1 MATALAAPAVTQT
14 VPRGRARL
22 AGALL
27 GSVICAALLAAL
39 YAAAALEPIESLF
52 LVRYVLGPDGFMPD
66 GTGPHVAAW
75 ACGPVAAAIAGALLA
90 VPAVWGERWA
100 GVWMG
105 VITFFLTLLLA
116 SLVPD
121 VTHVIQGEEALTAG
135 VMGILAGAP
144 LMTLLAAGILAPLC
158 VLCVGAGAAWA
169 WILRR
174 ALTGSGSATR
184 STLLP
189 TTGRGLLI
197 GIGVALAAAWL
208 LLAPMVGMLF
218 SPEAVFD

>member
-1 MATALAAPAVTQT
+1 MGAARTAPAIGQT
-14 VPRGRARL
+14 LGRGRVRL

-27 GSVICAALLAAL
+27 GSVICAGLLAAL
-39 YAAAALEPIESLF
+39 YAAAAIEPIEGLF
-52 LVRYVLGPDGFMPD
+52 RIRYVLGPDGFMPD
-66 GTGPHVAAW
+66 GTWPHVAAW

-90 VPAVWGERWA
+90 VPAVRGERWA

-121 VTHVIQGEEALTAG
+121 VTHVIRREEALADG
-135 VMGILAGAP
+135 VVAVLIGAP
-144 LMTLLAAGILAPLC
+144 FMTLLAAGILAPLC
-158 VLCVGAGAAWA
+158 VLCVGAGAGWA

-174 ALTGSGSATR
+174 ALTGSGAATR

-197 GIGVALAAAWL
+197 AIGVALAAAWL
-208 LLAPMVGMLF
+208 LLAPMVAMLF